1 MSSLAVLSNG
11 NSGDRRSH
19 ARVRRVAARHGLPW
33 TESRT
38 PEDLRTILPDFAGRG
53 IDTLV
58 IDGGDGTL
66 DAVLTALRTH
76 APFAREPELVLL
88 RGGTTNMIHAD
99 VGLAG
104 TPWRALERL
113 LAARAA
119 GRTLRRKVRAPIA
132 LRRGDEP
139 AHYGFFFGAAAI
151 PRAIRR
157 SKGELHSRGVPA
169 ALSDGLM
176 LTHSVLRLLTGRVEA
191 DPVLRPD
198 VVSYA
203 LDDGPWQMDRAV
215 VVYATSLARLL
226 MGVRPAPPRDGGLG
240 VGVVS
245 LPMSGRLRLP
255 AFLYG
260 RGPNRPGRGV
270 WRARANR
277 LRLCTAAASTLDGEL
292 YRGDPATCLTLTP
305 DEPVRFRVA

>member
-19 ARVRRVAARHGLPW
+19 ARVRRVAARKGIPW
-33 TESRT
+33 TESRA
-38 PEDLRTILPDFAGRG
+38 PEDLRAILPDLAARG

-66 DAVLTALRTH
+66 DAVLTALRTD

-119 GRTLRRKVRAPIA
+119 GRTLRREVRAPIA
-132 LRRGDEP
+132 LRRDDGP

-151 PRAIRR
+151 PRAIHR
-157 SKGELHSRGVPA
+157 SKDELHSRGLPA
-169 ALSDGLM
+169 PLSDGLM
-176 LTHSVLRLLTGRVEA
+176 LTHSVLRLLTGQLEM
-191 DPVLRPD
+191 DPMLRPD

-215 VVYATSLARLL
+215 VVYATTLARLL
-226 MGVRPAPPRDGGLG
+226 MGVRPAPPDGGLG
-240 VGVVS
+240 VGAVS
-245 LPMSGRLRLP
+245 WPMSGRLRLP
-255 AFLYG
+255 AYLYG
-260 RGPNRPGRGV
+260 RGPDRPGRGV

-277 LRLCTAAASTLDGEL
+277 LRLCTPTDCTLDGEL
-292 YRGDPATCLTLTP
+292 YPGDPATCLTLTP